1 MVYTMIIQVHT
12 SIYEDIHGIYHE
24 HHSILH
30 ISKADFDAIVYEWY
44 KSPEF
49 PM

>member
-1 MVYTMIIQVHT
+1 MVHT
-12 SIYEDIHGIYHE
+12 MNIQEHTSTYKDIHGIYHE

-30 ISKADFDAIVYEWY
+30 ISKAEFDAIVYERN